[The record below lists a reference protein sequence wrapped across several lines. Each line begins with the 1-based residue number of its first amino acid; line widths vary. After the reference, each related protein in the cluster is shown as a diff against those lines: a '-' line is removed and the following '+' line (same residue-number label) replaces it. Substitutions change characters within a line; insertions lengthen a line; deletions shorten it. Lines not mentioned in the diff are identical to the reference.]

1 MAKKVHLLRIKAGKE
16 LILRKVPGLGGE
28 AWGKVLSIVLVTAI
42 LGALGMLFYV
52 VAVPKLMEEFTE
64 FYILGLEGKAADYP
78 QRLAVGDEGKVIVG
92 IVNHEGEEV
101 SYRLEVRID
110 GEKKRNIEPI
120 ALDDGQ
126 KWEEIVAFTVD
137 KTGDEQKVE
146 FLLYKPGQTEVYDSA
161 HLRIDVE

>member
-1 MAKKVHLLRIKAGKE
+1 LRIKVGKE
-16 LILRKVPGLGGE
+16 FILRKVPGLGGE
-28 AWGKVLSIVLVTAI
+28 AWDKVLSIVLVAAI
-42 LGALGMLFYV
+42 LGGLGMLIYI
-52 VAVPKLMEEFTE
+52 VAVPKVIGEFTE
-64 FYILGLEGKAADYP
+64 FYILGLEGKASNYP

-110 GEKKRNIEPI
+110 GEQKRNIEPI
-120 ALDDGQ
+120 VLNDGQ

-137 KTGDEQKVE
+137 KTGDKQKVE
-146 FLLYKPGQTEVYDSA
+146 FLLYKLGQTEVYDSA